1 MANNIVTYT
10 EQDLLRA
17 VSEVESLHASAHVLA
32 KAFEILNDPDS
43 NQMDLVDTIKTDS
56 AITSDILR
64 ISNSAFY
71 GGNMKIASL
80 DDAIHRLGF
89 REVMKLVSISMSK
102 QMFNKALVH
111 YGISAQDYWR
121 QSAAVAAAMENLS
134 DLLDEDRSYYFT
146 IGILHAIGR
155 IVIDHT
161 LCKRNSEVR
170 WDKSV
175 PVEQWETTN
184 FGFDYTDAGH
194 TLLTAW
200 NFPQKILAVILNQIT
215 PEFVNNPPNALLCVN
230 FAIRWCRSH
239 NYFRATSVPE
249 VAIEPW
255 MIPLEVTQADLE
267 DLYQNSAHTYDELE
281 RMAGM

>member
-1 MANNIVTYT
+1 MGNNIVHYT

-17 VSEVESLHASAHVLA
+17 VSEVESLHAAAHVLA

-43 NQMDLVDTIKTDS
+43 NQMDLVDTIKTDT

-71 GGNMKIASL
+71 GSKLKIESL

-121 QSAAVAAAMENLS
+121 QSASIAAAMENLS
-134 DLLDEDRSYYFT
+134 DLLDEDRSYFFT
-146 IGILHAIGR
+146 IGILHAIGH
-155 IVIDHT
+155 IVIDQT
-161 LCKRNSEVR
+161 LQKRNSDAI
-170 WDKSV
+170 WDKSM
-175 PVEQWETTN
+175 PVEEWETMN

-194 TLLTAW
+194 VLLTSW
-200 NFPQKILAVILNQIT
+200 NFPQNILAVVLNQIS
-215 PEFVNNPPNALLCVN
+215 PERTNNPPNSLYCID
-230 FAIRWCRSH
+230 FCIRWCRSH
-239 NYFRATSVPE
+239 NYFRSSSTPE
-249 VAIEPW
+249 VEVEPW
-255 MIPLEVTQADLE
+255 MIPLEVTKSDLE
-267 DLYQNSAHTYDELE
+267 DLYKNAMTTYGELE
-281 RMAGM
+281 HMAGM

>member
-1 MANNIVTYT
+1 MGNHIVSYT
-10 EQDLLRA
+10 EQDLLRTI
-17 VSEVESLHASAHVLA
+17 SEIESLHASAHVLA

-71 GGNMKIASL
+71 GGMLKIASL

-89 REVMKLVSISMSK
+89 REVMKLISISMSK

-146 IGILHAIGR
+146 LGILHAIGR
-155 IVIDHT
+155 IIIDQT
-161 LCKRNSEVR
+161 LTKRGSEVI
-170 WDKSV
+170 WDKSI
-175 PVEQWETTN
+175 PMEQWEVIN

-194 TLLTAW
+194 VLLTSW
-200 NFPQKILAVILNQIT
+200 NFPQKILAVILNQLT
-215 PEFVNNPPNALLCVN
+215 PERVNNPPNALHSLS
-230 FAIRWCRSH
+230 FAVRWCQSH
-239 NYFRATSVPE
+239 NYYRASIPPRVE
-249 VAIEPW
+249 VEPW
-255 MIPLEVTQADLE
+255 MYPLEVTPSDLE
-267 DLYQNSAHTYDELE
+267 DLYKNSLHSFEELE